1 MPAEPNSLL
10 QRITPCIHTH
20 IRFCSKMEIFIS
32 SLAYHP
38 HVSSENSHRKHIFSK
53 TLSRVGPVFENAGF
67 SFTCGQTKMEVFKY
81 VDVIHH
87 IYTSS
92 MTHAP
97 KGMVSYFHRF
107 SFFVWTGEK
116 DLNML
121 RVDAYFLK
129 REDIL
134 MHVDGAIIDVLI
146 IARYSKI
153 WYPKNYHSFSTIQ
166 IHPVCHNTYFN
177 TLFETSSKSSN
188 VFLDTWSQIGI
199 CRGYNTQKKLI
210 FMEIKHHHGQWGE
223 NFKQK
228 IYLKNK
234 VVSIISICL

>member
-1 MPAEPNSLL
+1 MHPRTYPFLFENGDFYL
-10 QRITPCIHTH
+10 QFGLPSTRIQWKQSPKTH
-20 IRFCSKMEIFIS
+20 LFK
-32 SLAYHP
+32 
-38 HVSSENSHRKHIFSK
+38 N
-53 TLSRVGPVFENAGF
+53 TLQSRVFENAGF

-87 IYTSS
+87 YTSS

-97 KGMVSYFHRF
+97 KGMLSYFHCF
-107 SFFVWTGEK
+107 SFFVWTGEN

-153 WYPKNYHSFSTIQ
+153 WYPKIPLFF
-166 IHPVCHNTYFN
+166 HNTN
-177 TLFETSSKSSN
+177 SP
-188 VFLDTWSQIGI
+188 
-199 CRGYNTQKKLI
+199 
-210 FMEIKHHHGQWGE
+210 
-223 NFKQK
+223 
-228 IYLKNK
+228 
-234 VVSIISICL
+234 CLP

>member
-1 MPAEPNSLL
+1 MHPRTYPFLFENGDFYL
-10 QRITPCIHTH
+10 QFGLPSTRIQWKQSPKTH
-20 IRFCSKMEIFIS
+20 LFK
-32 SLAYHP
+32 
-38 HVSSENSHRKHIFSK
+38 N
-53 TLSRVGPVFENAGF
+53 TLQSRVFENAGF

-87 IYTSS
+87 YTSS

-97 KGMVSYFHRF
+97 KGMLSYFHHF
-107 SFFVWTGEK
+107 SIFVWTGEN

-153 WYPKNYHSFSTIQ
+153 WYPKIPLFF
-166 IHPVCHNTYFN
+166 HNTN
-177 TLFETSSKSSN
+177 SP
-188 VFLDTWSQIGI
+188 
-199 CRGYNTQKKLI
+199 
-210 FMEIKHHHGQWGE
+210 
-223 NFKQK
+223 
-228 IYLKNK
+228 
-234 VVSIISICL
+234 CLP

>member
-1 MPAEPNSLL
+1 
-10 QRITPCIHTH
+10 
-20 IRFCSKMEIFIS
+20 
-32 SLAYHP
+32 
-38 HVSSENSHRKHIFSK
+38 
-53 TLSRVGPVFENAGF
+53 
-67 SFTCGQTKMEVFKY
+67 
-81 VDVIHH
+81 
-87 IYTSS
+87 
-92 MTHAP
+92 
-97 KGMVSYFHRF
+97 
-107 SFFVWTGEK
+107 
-116 DLNML
+116 ML
-121 RVDAYFLK
+121 HVDAYFLK

-153 WYPKNYHSFSTIQ
+153 WYPKIPLFCTIQ

-199 CRGYNTQKKLI
+199 CRGYNTKKKLI
-210 FMEIKHHHGQWGE
+210 FMEIKHHHVQWGE

-234 VVSIISICL
+234 VVSIISIFL

>member
-1 MPAEPNSLL
+1 MHPCTYPFLFENGDFYL
-10 QRITPCIHTH
+10 QFGLPSTRIQWKQSPKTH
-20 IRFCSKMEIFIS
+20 LFK
-32 SLAYHP
+32 
-38 HVSSENSHRKHIFSK
+38 N
-53 TLSRVGPVFENAGF
+53 TLQSRVFENAGF

-87 IYTSS
+87 YTSS

-97 KGMVSYFHRF
+97 KGMLSYFHRF
-107 SFFVWTGEK
+107 SFFVWTGEN

-153 WYPKNYHSFSTIQ
+153 WYPKI
-166 IHPVCHNTYFN
+166 PVFFHNTN
-177 TLFETSSKSSN
+177 SP
-188 VFLDTWSQIGI
+188 
-199 CRGYNTQKKLI
+199 
-210 FMEIKHHHGQWGE
+210 
-223 NFKQK
+223 
-228 IYLKNK
+228 
-234 VVSIISICL
+234 CLP